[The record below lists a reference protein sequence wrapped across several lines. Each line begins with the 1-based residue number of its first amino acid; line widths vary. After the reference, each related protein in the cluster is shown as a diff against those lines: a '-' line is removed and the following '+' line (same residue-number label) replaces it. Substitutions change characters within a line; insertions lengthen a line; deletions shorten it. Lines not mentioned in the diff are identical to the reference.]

1 VLCYPAI
8 VRSIKQHPPSR
19 DVPRRLPHRLKH
31 HRATVHGPSPAGSAP
46 GTLIVDPQ
54 SPRPVIH
61 VLAYR
66 RDEFL
71 EREVADPQE
80 LRRILDTWSVVWV
93 NVDGLGD
100 IGLIQRIGEVFR
112 VHRLALE
119 DVVNRHQR
127 SKMEQY
133 GEHHFI
139 VTHMVEWH
147 DQHLVS
153 EQLSMFLG
161 ENFVLTFQERPGG
174 DCFGQVRERI
184 RNRIGV
190 LRDSA
195 VDYLA
200 YSLLDAVIDHYFPLL
215 ELYGERLEQLEDKI
229 VLHPVQSLIAEIH
242 DVKRELLYL
251 RRLIWPQREMINS
264 LVRDP
269 IPLITAETR
278 IHLRD
283 CYDHSI
289 RIIDLVET
297 YRELSSDLMDLY
309 LSSLSQRMNEIMKVL
324 AVISTI
330 FMPLTFIAGVYGMN
344 FDVMPELR
352 WKWGYP
358 ASLIV
363 MLLVSLA
370 LLVFFRRK
378 GWLGGSGVGRSERL
392 ALAQPEAHDQRTHAG
407 GDLSP

>member
-1 VLCYPAI
+1 
-8 VRSIKQHPPSR
+8 VRGQ
-19 DVPRRLPHRLKH
+19 
-31 HRATVHGPSPAGSAP
+31 TPAGSAP
-46 GTLIVDPQ
+46 GTLVADPQ

-66 RDEFL
+66 RDDFL
-71 EREVADPQE
+71 ERTVADPNE
-80 LRRILDTWSVVWV
+80 LRGILDAWSVVWV

-100 IGLIQRIGEVFR
+100 VGLIQHLGEVFR
-112 VHRLALE
+112 LHRLALE
-119 DVVNRHQR
+119 DVVNLHQR

-133 GEHHFI
+133 GDQHFI
-139 VTHMVEWH
+139 VTHMVEWSAEY
-147 DQHLVS
+147 LVS

-174 DCFGQVRERI
+174 DCFDQVRDRI
-184 RNRIGV
+184 RKRVGV
-190 LRDSA
+190 IRDSA

-200 YSLLDAVIDHYFPLL
+200 YTLLDAVIDHYFPLL

-229 VLHPVQSLIAEIH
+229 VQRPDQSLIAEIH
-242 DVKRELLYL
+242 DVKRELLNL

-269 IPLITAETR
+269 IPLITADTR
-278 IHLRD
+278 IYLRD

-330 FMPLTFIAGVYGMN
+330 FMPLTFIAGIYGMN

-352 WKWGYP
+352 WRWGYP
-358 ASLIV
+358 VSLAV
-363 MLLVSLA
+363 MLLVALA

-378 GWLGGSGVGRSERL
+378 GWLGGSAAGRTKPPS
-392 ALAQPEAHDQRTHAG
+392 ATGEASS
-407 GDLSP
+407 L